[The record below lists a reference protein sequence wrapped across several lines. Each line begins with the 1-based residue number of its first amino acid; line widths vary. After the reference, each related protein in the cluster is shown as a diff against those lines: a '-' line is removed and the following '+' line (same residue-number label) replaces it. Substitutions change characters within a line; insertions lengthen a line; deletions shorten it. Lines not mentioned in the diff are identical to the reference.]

1 MGAAWLALSESTK
14 PTLKL
19 SSSESLK
26 ALSDTSSIIL
36 SQVKKIAVLHL
47 GMLKRLMKS
56 AKSNRKRLKP
66 GFLDLTKGSPDNSIS
81 YKRVKTNCSKQ
92 CQASML
98 CRNATSSTCF
108 SLLTCMG
115 CVAIQVRSL
124 LGFLVSLHVTFPGS
138 ALGFSFSL

>member
-1 MGAAWLALSESTK
+1 
-14 PTLKL
+14 
-19 SSSESLK
+19 
-26 ALSDTSSIIL
+26 
-36 SQVKKIAVLHL
+36 
-47 GMLKRLMKS
+47 MLKRLMKS
-56 AKSNRKRLKP
+56 TKSNRKRLKL
-66 GFLDLTKGSPDNSIS
+66 GFLDLTKGSPDDSIS

-92 CQASML
+92 CQGKLCLDSFLYIIFRGPNYFIQLLRYPVESMLFLCFFFAINNAASML

-115 CVAIQVRSL
+115 CVAIRIRSL